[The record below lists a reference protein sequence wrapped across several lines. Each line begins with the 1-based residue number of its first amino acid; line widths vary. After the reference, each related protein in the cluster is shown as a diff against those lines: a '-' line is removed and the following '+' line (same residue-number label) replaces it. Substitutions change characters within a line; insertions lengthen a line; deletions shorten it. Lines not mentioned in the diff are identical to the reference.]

1 MEMKPLDRRILLS
14 SLVEIKELQY
24 ELQSKG
30 NLNSVA
36 SLDYCVS
43 DRAGRLER
51 GEYFDRDS
59 PKPPPHRN

>member
-36 SLDYCVS
+36 SLDYCVF

-51 GEYFDRDS
+51 GEYFDGTDKRT
-59 PKPPPHRN
+59 PPHTN